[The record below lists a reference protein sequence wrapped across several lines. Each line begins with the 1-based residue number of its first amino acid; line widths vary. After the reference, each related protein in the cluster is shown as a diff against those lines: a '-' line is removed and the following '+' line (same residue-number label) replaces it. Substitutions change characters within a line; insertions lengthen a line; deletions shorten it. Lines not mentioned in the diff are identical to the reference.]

1 VRFWNTLHET
11 EHSAAWTA
19 FIFRLGFVGNP
30 EVENQFRV
38 ARYWKFPE
46 DDQAQEATAISNGK

>member
-1 VRFWNTLHET
+1 LDRIHIPSWFC
-11 EHSAAWTA
+11 
-19 FIFRLGFVGNP
+19 GNP